1 MGRKIGGWAEG
12 AHHAASACVD
22 EAQDLVFAG
31 GGVGA
36 ALVIPLDVLDQ
47 GLVHGAMHQLLP
59 VCNVPKLYLERV
71 GGWVDE
77 KEPGDEKEVL

>member
-1 MGRKIGGWAEG
+1 M
-12 AHHAASACVD
+12 
-22 EAQDLVFAG
+22 
-31 GGVGA
+31 
-36 ALVIPLDVLDQ
+36 VIPLDVLDQ